1 MVIDSFSAMVMD
13 SLNTL
18 CCFSIKPSRIC
29 ICILK
34 HLHHTPSANSAK
46 YNKGR
51 NRSMGDLGQGRGR
64 IRARLQRRHRAQTP
78 SSEHT
83 REAQL
88 QRRSGRVG
96 HESGGNG
103 GGDDDGDDDDD
114 GRELPAETF
123 SVGKGKKGDRDP
135 SPQSVRR
142 SRQRELRHQPSS
154 ENLLSFMNPNKSDY
168 ELVVE
173 VERRELNT
181 MTHTKKV
188 SKGNGLSTGQER
200 REMNTVSLTDSLY
213 NDLSKQE
220 QCILNEHITQ
230 SSLPQMK
237 THIATD
243 IRTRIILWEMKE
255 PLKKVPIGYAHANGN
270 IIPSQGDQGELWAT
284 ERHLQ
289 IQREQWIKE
298 RVNSVRLSTMLERT
312 EEEENVEAMGRI
324 SSLR

>member
-1 MVIDSFSAMVMD
+1 
-13 SLNTL
+13 
-18 CCFSIKPSRIC
+18 
-29 ICILK
+29 
-34 HLHHTPSANSAK
+34 
-46 YNKGR
+46 
-51 NRSMGDLGQGRGR
+51 MGDLGQGRGR

-88 QRRSGRVG
+88 QQRSGRVG

-103 GGDDDGDDDDD
+103 GGDDDGDDD

-123 SVGKGKKGDRDP
+123 SVGKGKKDDRDP

-181 MTHTKKV
+181 MTHTKKI